1 MKGLLRLGAA
11 LLGLV
16 LFLELGVDWIAPQ
29 KSMEQLAREEPTARD
44 ILKEPAQ
51 TVDVLILGD
60 SESYSAFTPMQL
72 WKDTGC
78 TAYVCGTC
86 GQQLCDTEQLLYQAF
101 QTQSPK
107 VVLLETNAL
116 YRRVSLRKLAC
127 AWLEAALAGLRGRGE
142 TEADSTAQPLSSTGA
157 AAADIWKGFRCN
169 TKVKGGSGGDYMKPT
184 PQRADIPKR
193 NRRYLE
199 RIKTFC
205 DAHRARLILVS
216 TPSTVNWNTRR
227 HNGVQAL
234 AEELGVDY
242 VDLNLGQV
250 DIDWSTDTR
259 DRGDHLNYY
268 GAVKVT
274 RSLGEYLKTL
284 DVLTDHRA
292 DPAYAAWNQALE
304 GYEAAVEEA
313 DG

>member
-11 LLGLV
+11 LLGLF

-116 YRRVSLRKLAC
+116 YRRVSLRKLTC
-127 AWLEAALAGLRGRGE
+127 SWLVAALSGLQGQS
-142 TEADSTAQPLSSTGA
+142 EAEPGTTAQSLSSAG
-157 AAADIWKGFRCN
+157 AADIWKGFRCDSRI
-169 TKVKGGSGGDYMKPT
+169 KGGRGGNYMRPT
-184 PQRADIPKR
+184 GEQAAIPKR

-199 RIKTFC
+199 RIKAFC
-205 DAHRARLILVS
+205 DAHQARLILVS

-284 DVLTDHRA
+284 DVLNDHRT

>member
-11 LLGLV
+11 LLGLL

-29 KSMEQLAREEPTARD
+29 KSMNQLAREEPTVRD

-51 TVDVLILGD
+51 TVDLLILGD

-72 WKDTGC
+72 WADTGC

-101 QTQSPK
+101 RTQSPK
-107 VVLLETNAL
+107 LVVLETNAL

-127 AWLEAALAGLRGRGE
+127 SWLDAALSGLRGQE
-142 TEADSTAQPLSSTGA
+142 VLEAEDGTQLISSTGT

-169 TKVKGGSGGDYMKPT
+169 NRVRGGSGGDYMHPT
-184 PQRADIPKR
+184 GERAEIPKR

-199 RIKTFC
+199 RIKAFC
-205 DAHRARLILVS
+205 DAHQARLILVS
-216 TPSTVNWNTRR
+216 TPSTVNWSTRR

-234 AEELGVDY
+234 AEELGVTY
-242 VDLNLGQV
+242 LDLNLGQV

-274 RSLGEYLKTL
+274 RYLGTYLKTM
-284 DVLTDHRA
+284 DVLTDHRT
-292 DPAYAAWNQALE
+292 DPAYAGWNWALE
-304 GYEAAVEEA
+304 EYETAVEEM